1 MFKVF
6 RGAHPRPSTLEEA
19 KNPMT
24 LSRSAVG
31 ALLGASILAALAPA
45 MPSEAA
51 ALPTAPHGLLVAA
64 PAVKD
69 LTIRASDQRVEAG
82 KALDYVFTVE
92 SAAPSSV
99 GSYQTWG
106 FASGLPEGFTLAQ
119 VDKNAGTWRL
129 ATTRELKAG
138 EGPFTLE
145 LKFYDGFGTAAKRIT
160 VSVGKA
166 LEASALDLLLDQD
179 SPFPAGTKIFTATG
193 GSEPYAVSITDNGGI
208 SDLVISPDGT
218 AAGTAPS
225 PGSVVVAFTITDAG
239 GASRALKARVTSRDT
254 RPPLIEAAET
264 IDAMKGEPFT
274 APVKVSDNWSVPVVS
289 LDPAS
294 TEGVSLRGFMTGSG
308 PGSLEGR
315 IDRVGE
321 FTATIRAVD
330 SVGNASSRSVVI
342 RVKGLS
348 DLAAPS
354 CAPRSGYAGDE
365 AVSAPMDF
373 GEGESLPDKSVFSL
387 PGEAPSGAS
396 IDPASGLLTWA
407 IPEDFP
413 ASEVKIPVRVDYR
426 DGTRDELEC
435 RVLVKKAQALVPL
448 VPAEPID
455 PPRPS
460 GEAPKADGASKV
472 EAAPK
477 SAAAGSGAA
486 EKAPSRTPV
495 KLAATGAHLG
505 IALGA
510 GAALAAG
517 AALLLRRRPAKA

>member
-1 MFKVF
+1 
-6 RGAHPRPSTLEEA
+6 
-19 KNPMT
+19 MT

-51 ALPTAPHGLLVAA
+51 ALPSAPHGVLVAA

-92 SAAPSSV
+92 SADPSSV

-106 FASGLPEGFTLAQ
+106 FASGLPEGFTLKQ

-145 LKFYDGFGTAAKRIT
+145 LKFYDGFGTATKRIT

-179 SPFPAGTKIFTATG
+179 SPFPAGTRIFSATG
-193 GSEPYAVSITDNGGI
+193 GSEPYAVTITDNGGI
-208 SDLVISPDGT
+208 GDLVISPDGT
-218 AAGTAPS
+218 ATGTAPS
-225 PGSVVVAFTITDAG
+225 PGSVEVAFTVTDAG

-254 RPPLIEAAET
+254 RAPLIEVAEAV
-264 IDAMKGEPFT
+264 DAMKGEAFS

-289 LDPAS
+289 LDPGS

-330 SVGNASSRSVVI
+330 SVGNASSRLVTI

-354 CAPRSGYAGDE
+354 CAPRTGYAGDE
-365 AVSAPMDF
+365 AVSAPVDF
-373 GEGESLPDKSVFSL
+373 GEGASLPDKSVFSL
-387 PGEAPSGAS
+387 PGEAPSGAR
-396 IDPASGLLTWA
+396 IDPANGLLTWA

-448 VPAEPID
+448 VPAEPLD

-460 GEAPKADGASKV
+460 AEAPKTDTAAKSDAAPKAD
-472 EAAPK
+472 AAPK
-477 SAAAGSGAA
+477 NAATGSGTGG
-486 EKAPSRTPV
+486 KASSGARV
-495 KLAATGAHLG
+495 KLATTGAHLG
-505 IALGA
+505 VMFGA
-510 GAALAAG
+510 GGALAAG
-517 AALLLRRRPAKA
+517 AALLLLRRPSKS